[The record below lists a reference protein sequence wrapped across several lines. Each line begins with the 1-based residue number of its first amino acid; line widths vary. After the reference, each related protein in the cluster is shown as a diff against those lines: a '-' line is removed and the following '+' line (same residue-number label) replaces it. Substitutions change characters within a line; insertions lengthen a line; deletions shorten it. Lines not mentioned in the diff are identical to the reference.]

1 MHYSI
6 LYYTFYLL
14 ILFFAKNT
22 LLDIYVFTYINS
34 VPNNN
39 GHTHNTTH
47 EVTMSKANKSTQA
60 TNNNNNNP
68 TNNNPTN
75 TQAATAENE
84 VTTMS
89 TELSTKNNITES
101 APVISA
107 TPSTE
112 AHPQHPEGVATDW
125 LVVYPNKQSITVH
138 TPTACTADE
147 VATMLAQVAIVVLPQ
162 PKATRAT
169 SGVGTGSRIPKGLEV
184 RESSVAKPVAFIRGT
199 LADVMAAN
207 PTFGTSEL
215 VSYYVTT
222 YGIAYHTARTQV
234 QVHKADALAT
244 LAKRVPV
251 A

>member
-1 MHYSI
+1 
-6 LYYTFYLL
+6 
-14 ILFFAKNT
+14 
-22 LLDIYVFTYINS
+22 
-34 VPNNN
+34 
-39 GHTHNTTH
+39 
-47 EVTMSKANKSTQA
+47 MSKANKSTQA
-60 TNNNNNNP
+60 TTQATNNNNP
-68 TNNNPTN
+68 T
-75 TQAATAENE
+75 EE
-84 VTTMS
+84 VSTMS
-89 TELSTKNNITES
+89 TELSTAENNTTES
-101 APVISA
+101 ALAISA
-107 TPSTE
+107 TDAPSQST
-112 AHPQHPEGVATDW
+112 EGVATDW

-147 VATMLAQVAIVVLPQ
+147 VAAMLAQVAIVVLPQ
-162 PKATRAT
+162 PKATRA
-169 SGVGTGSRIPKGLEV
+169 SNGVGTGSRIPKGLEV

-234 QVHKADALAT
+234 QVHKVDALAA

>member
-1 MHYSI
+1 
-6 LYYTFYLL
+6 
-14 ILFFAKNT
+14 
-22 LLDIYVFTYINS
+22 
-34 VPNNN
+34 
-39 GHTHNTTH
+39 
-47 EVTMSKANKSTQA
+47 MSKANKSTQA
-60 TNNNNNNP
+60 ATNNNNHNNH
-68 TNNNPTN
+68 
-75 TQAATAENE
+75 TAESE
-84 VTTMS
+84 VSTMS
-89 TELSTKNNITES
+89 TELSTENNITEN
-101 APVISA
+101 ATAISA

-112 AHPQHPEGVATDW
+112 AAPQPSEGVATDW

-147 VATMLAQVAIVVLPQ
+147 MAAMLAQVAIVVLPQ
-162 PKATRAT
+162 PKAARA
-169 SGVGTGSRIPKGLEV
+169 SNGVGTGSRIPKGLDV
-184 RESSVAKPVAFIRGT
+184 RESSLAKPVAFIRGT

>member
-1 MHYSI
+1 
-6 LYYTFYLL
+6 
-14 ILFFAKNT
+14 
-22 LLDIYVFTYINS
+22 
-34 VPNNN
+34 
-39 GHTHNTTH
+39 
-47 EVTMSKANKSTQA
+47 MSKSTKSTQA
-60 TNNNNNNP
+60 TATTQAA
-68 TNNNPTN
+68 TNNNPT
-75 TQAATAENE
+75 TEE
-84 VTTMS
+84 VSTMS
-89 TELSTKNNITES
+89 TELSTAENSITES
-101 APVISA
+101 ALAISA
-107 TPSTE
+107 TPSTD
-112 AHPQHPEGVATDW
+112 AAPQSSEGVATDW

-147 VATMLAQVAIVVLPQ
+147 VAAMLAQVAIVVLPQ
-162 PKATRAT
+162 PKAMRA
-169 SGVGTGSRIPKGLEV
+169 SNGVGTGSRIPKGLEV

>member
-1 MHYSI
+1 
-6 LYYTFYLL
+6 
-14 ILFFAKNT
+14 
-22 LLDIYVFTYINS
+22 
-34 VPNNN
+34 
-39 GHTHNTTH
+39 
-47 EVTMSKANKSTQA
+47 MSKSNKST
-60 TNNNNNNP
+60 TNNN
-68 TNNNPTN
+68 TTT
-75 TQAATAENE
+75 TQAAEE
-84 VTTMS
+84 VHTMT
-89 TELSTKNNITES
+89 TELSTTENNTTEN
-101 APVISA
+101 APAISVTTSNDVA
-107 TPSTE
+107 
-112 AHPQHPEGVATDW
+112 PQSSEGTATDW

-147 VATMLAQVAIVVLPQ
+147 VAAMLAQVAIVVLPQ
-162 PKATRAT
+162 PKATRA
-169 SGVGTGSRIPKGLEV
+169 SNGVGSGSRIPKGLEV

-234 QVHKADALAT
+234 QVHNADAIAT